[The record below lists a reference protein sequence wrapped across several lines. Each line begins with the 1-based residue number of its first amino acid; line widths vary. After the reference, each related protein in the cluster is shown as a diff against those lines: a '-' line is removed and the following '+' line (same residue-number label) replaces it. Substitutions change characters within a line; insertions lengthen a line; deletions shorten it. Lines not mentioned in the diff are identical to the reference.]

1 MIVIDNNAIHIVDSV
16 MGTGKTQACIA
27 WMRQHPEQKYLY
39 VAPYLDECKR
49 IQEGAPELNFQQ
61 PQENKTKSADLLRL
75 LSEEKNITTTHEL
88 FSLIK
93 DSDVEYIEYIK
104 KFKYI
109 LFLDEELS
117 CIENLSVEPADLEF
131 LLKSNFVQVDQ
142 NTKEVRWT
150 NPEDRKSKLTGH
162 YKEDIQRK
170 PHYLVKD
177 NVLMWLFPLD
187 VLKAFQSVHVLTFM
201 FGSSIMAG
209 YLSKN
214 DVSFDFYHIENG
226 SFADGYQ
233 RVTPEEKAR
242 FKELIEIYEGPFN
255 DNWHGKVRKKDE
267 RFLMSQNWFSNKGNS
282 SRINKLRNNAYNF
295 VRNKCKAHK
304 EDVLWTSYKDY
315 ADALTS
321 DKLTSSNSRKSNWLA
336 WNTKATNQYADRT
349 VLVYLL
355 NVFPNPL
362 FKNYLENDNFKFNED
377 DYALSALLQWVW
389 RSAIRN
395 GKKVTIYI
403 PAPRM
408 RQLLTDWLN
417 G

>member
-39 VAPYLDECKR
+39 VTPYLDECSR
-49 IQEGAPELNFQQ
+49 IQASAPELDFQQ

-75 LSEEKNITTTHEL
+75 LSEGKNITTTHEL
-88 FSLIK
+88 LSLMK
-93 DSDVEYIEYIK
+93 DSDVEY
-104 KFKYI
+104 
-109 LFLDEELS
+109 
-117 CIENLSVEPADLEF
+117 
-131 LLKSNFVQVDQ
+131 
-142 NTKEVRWT
+142 
-150 NPEDRKSKLTGH
+150 
-162 YKEDIQRK
+162 
-170 PHYLVKD
+170 
-177 NVLMWLFPLD
+177 
-187 VLKAFQSVHVLTFM
+187 
-201 FGSSIMAG
+201 
-209 YLSKN
+209 
-214 DVSFDFYHIENG
+214 
-226 SFADGYQ
+226 
-233 RVTPEEKAR
+233 
-242 FKELIEIYEGPFN
+242 
-255 DNWHGKVRKKDE
+255 
-267 RFLMSQNWFSNKGNS
+267 
-282 SRINKLRNNAYNF
+282 
-295 VRNKCKAHK
+295 KCKAHK

-321 DKLTSSNSRKSNWLA
+321 DKLTYQSRKSNWLA

-362 FKNYLENDNFKFNED
+362 FKNYLENDNFQFNED
-377 DYALSALLQWVW
+377 DYALSALLQWIW

>member
-39 VAPYLDECKR
+39 VTPYLDECSR
-49 IQEGAPELNFQQ
+49 IQASAPELDFQQ

-75 LSEEKNITTTHEL
+75 LSEGKNITTTHEL
-88 FSLIK
+88 LSLMK
-93 DSDVEYIEYIK
+93 DSDVEYIK

-117 CIENLSVEPADLEF
+117 CIENLSIESADLDF
-131 LLKSNFVQVDQ
+131 LMKNNFVQVEQ

-150 NPEDRKSKLTGH
+150 NPDNKKSKLIGH

-177 NVLMWLFPLD
+177 NVLMWLFQLD
-187 VLKAFQSVHVLTFM
+187 VLKAFESVYILTFL
-201 FGSSIMAG
+201 FSSSIMAG
-209 YLSKN
+209 YLINN
-214 DVSFDFYHIENG
+214 DVSFDFCHVDNG
-226 SFADGYQ
+226 SFADGYK
-233 RVTPEEKAR
+233 RVTQEEKAS
-242 FKELIEIYEGPFN
+242 FKELIEIYEGSYN
-255 DNWHGKVRKKDE
+255 DNWYGKTRKKDD
-267 RFLMSQNWFSNKGNS
+267 RFLLSQNWFSKQSNS
-282 SRINKLRNNAYNF
+282 VRINQLRNNAYNF
-295 VRNKCKAHK
+295 VRYKCKAHK

-321 DKLTSSNSRKSNWLA
+321 DKLTYQSRKSNWLA

-362 FKNYLENDNFKFNED
+362 FKNYLENDNFQFNED
-377 DYALSALLQWVW
+377 DYALSALLQWIW

>member
-27 WMRQHPEQKYLY
+27 FMRQQPGQKYMY
-39 VAPYLDECKR
+39 VAPYLDECGR
-49 IQEGAPELNFQQ
+49 IQASAPELDFQQ

-75 LSEEKNITTTHEL
+75 LSEGKNITTTHEL
-88 FSLIK
+88 FSLVK
-93 DSDVEYIEYIK
+93 DSEVEYIK

-117 CIENLSVEPADLEF
+117 CIENLSIESADLDF
-131 LLKSNFVQVDQ
+131 LMKNNFVQVEQ

-150 NPEDRKSKLTGH
+150 NPDSKKSKLIGH

-177 NVLMWLFPLD
+177 NVLMWLFPIN

-201 FGSSIMAG
+201 FSSSIMAG
-209 YLSKN
+209 YLINN
-214 DVSFDFYHIENG
+214 DVSFDFCHIENG
-226 SFADGYQ
+226 YFADGYQ

-242 FKELIEIYEGPFN
+242 FRELIEIYEGPFN
-255 DNWHGKVRKKDE
+255 DNWHGKTKKEE

-282 SRINKLRNNAYNF
+282 SRIKKLRNNAYNF
-295 VRNKCKAHK
+295 VRNKCKVHK

-321 DKLTSSNSRKSNWLA
+321 DKLTYQSRKSNWLA

-362 FKNYLENDNFKFNED
+362 FKNYLENDNFQFNED

-408 RQLLTDWLN
+408 RQLLKDWLN

>member
-39 VAPYLDECKR
+39 VPPYLDECSR
-49 IQEGAPELNFQQ
+49 IQASAPELDFQQ

-75 LSEEKNITTTHEL
+75 LSEGKNITTTHEL
-88 FSLIK
+88 LSLMK
-93 DSDVEYIEYIK
+93 DSDVEYIK

-117 CIENLSVEPADLEF
+117 CIENLSIESADLDF
-131 LLKSNFVQVDQ
+131 LMKNNFVQVEQ

-150 NPEDRKSKLTGH
+150 NPDNKKSKLIGH

-177 NVLMWLFPLD
+177 NVLMWLFQLD
-187 VLKAFQSVHVLTFM
+187 VLKAFESVYILTFL
-201 FGSSIMAG
+201 FSSSIMAG
-209 YLSKN
+209 YLINN
-214 DVSFDFYHIENG
+214 DVSFDFCHVENG
-226 SFADGYQ
+226 SFADGYK
-233 RVTPEEKAR
+233 RVTQEEKAS
-242 FKELIEIYEGPFN
+242 FKELIEIYEGSYN
-255 DNWHGKVRKKDE
+255 DNWYGKTRKKDD
-267 RFLMSQNWFSNKGNS
+267 RFLLSQNWFSKQSNS
-282 SRINKLRNNAYNF
+282 VRINQLRNNAYNF
-295 VRNKCKAHK
+295 VRYKCKAHK

-321 DKLTSSNSRKSNWLA
+321 DKLTYQSRKSNWLA

-362 FKNYLENDNFKFNED
+362 FKNYLENDNFQFNED
-377 DYALSALLQWVW
+377 DYALSALLQWIW

>member
-39 VAPYLDECKR
+39 VTPYLDECSR
-49 IQEGAPELNFQQ
+49 IQASAPELDFQQ
-61 PQENKTKSADLLRL
+61 PQENNTKSADLLRL
-75 LSEEKNITTTHEL
+75 LSEGKNITTTHEL
-88 FSLIK
+88 LSLMK
-93 DSDVEYIEYIK
+93 DSDVEYIK

-117 CIENLSVEPADLEF
+117 CIENLSIESADLDF
-131 LLKSNFVQVDQ
+131 LMKNNFVQVEQ

-150 NPEDRKSKLTGH
+150 NPDNKKSKLIGH

-177 NVLMWLFPLD
+177 NVLMWLFQLD
-187 VLKAFQSVHVLTFM
+187 VLKAFESVYILTFL
-201 FGSSIMAG
+201 FSSSIMAG
-209 YLSKN
+209 YLIKN
-214 DVSFDFYHIENG
+214 DVSFDFCHIENG
-226 SFADGYQ
+226 SFVDGYQ
-233 RVTPEEKAR
+233 KVTQEGKAS
-242 FKELIEIYEGPFN
+242 FKELIEIYEGSYN
-255 DNWHGKVRKKDE
+255 DNWYGKTRKKDD
-267 RFLMSQNWFSNKGNS
+267 RFLLSQNWFSKQSNS
-282 SRINKLRNNAYNF
+282 VRINQLRNNAYNF
-295 VRNKCKAHK
+295 VRYKCKAHK

-321 DKLTSSNSRKSNWLA
+321 DKLTYESRKSNWLA
-336 WNTKATNQYADRT
+336 WNTKATNQYSDKT

-362 FKNYLENDNFKFNED
+362 FKNYLESDNFQFNED

-408 RQLLTDWLN
+408 RQLLTDWLKKWLN
-417 G
+417 S

>member
-39 VAPYLDECKR
+39 VTPYLDECSR
-49 IQEGAPELNFQQ
+49 IQASAPELDFQQ

-75 LSEEKNITTTHEL
+75 LSEGKNITTTHEL
-88 FSLIK
+88 LSLMK
-93 DSDVEYIEYIK
+93 DSDVEYIK

-117 CIENLSVEPADLEF
+117 CIENLSIESADLDF
-131 LLKSNFVQVDQ
+131 LMKNNFVQVEQ

-150 NPEDRKSKLTGH
+150 NPDNKKSKLIGH

-177 NVLMWLFPLD
+177 NVLMWLFQLD
-187 VLKAFQSVHVLTFM
+187 VLKAFESVYILTFL
-201 FGSSIMAG
+201 FSSSNMAG
-209 YLSKN
+209 YLINN
-214 DVSFDFYHIENG
+214 DVSFDFCHVENG
-226 SFADGYQ
+226 SFADGYK
-233 RVTPEEKAR
+233 RVTQEEKAS
-242 FKELIEIYEGPFN
+242 FKELIEIYEGSYN
-255 DNWHGKVRKKDE
+255 DNWYGKTRKKDD
-267 RFLMSQNWFSNKGNS
+267 RFLLSQNWFSKQSNS
-282 SRINKLRNNAYNF
+282 VRINQLRNNAYNF
-295 VRNKCKAHK
+295 VRYKCKAHK

-321 DKLTSSNSRKSNWLA
+321 DKLTYQSRKSNWLA

-362 FKNYLENDNFKFNED
+362 FKNYLENDNFQFNED
-377 DYALSALLQWVW
+377 DYALSALLQWIW

>member
-39 VAPYLDECKR
+39 VTPYLDECSR
-49 IQEGAPELNFQQ
+49 IQASAPELDFQQ

-75 LSEEKNITTTHEL
+75 LSEGKNITTTHEL
-88 FSLIK
+88 LSLMK
-93 DSDVEYIEYIK
+93 DSDVEYIK

-117 CIENLSVEPADLEF
+117 CIENLSIESADLDF
-131 LLKSNFVQVDQ
+131 LMKNNFVQVEQ

-150 NPEDRKSKLTGH
+150 NPDNKKSKLIGH

-177 NVLMWLFPLD
+177 NVLMWLFQLD
-187 VLKAFQSVHVLTFM
+187 VLKAFESVYILTFL
-201 FGSSIMAG
+201 FSSSIMAG
-209 YLSKN
+209 YLINN
-214 DVSFDFYHIENG
+214 DVSFDFCHVENG
-226 SFADGYQ
+226 SFADGYK
-233 RVTPEEKAR
+233 RVTQEEKAS
-242 FKELIEIYEGPFN
+242 FKELFEIYEGSYN
-255 DNWHGKVRKKDE
+255 DNWYGKTRKKDD
-267 RFLMSQNWFSNKGNS
+267 RFLLSQNWFSKQSNS
-282 SRINKLRNNAYNF
+282 VRINQLRNNAYNF
-295 VRNKCKAHK
+295 VRYKCKAHK

-321 DKLTSSNSRKSNWLA
+321 DKLTYQSRKSNWLA

-362 FKNYLENDNFKFNED
+362 FKNYLENDNFQFNED
-377 DYALSALLQWVW
+377 DYALSALLQWIW

>member
-39 VAPYLDECKR
+39 VTPYLDECSR
-49 IQEGAPELNFQQ
+49 IQASAPELDFQQ
-61 PQENKTKSADLLRL
+61 PQENNTKSADLLRL
-75 LSEEKNITTTHEL
+75 LSEGKNITTTHEL
-88 FSLIK
+88 LSLMK
-93 DSDVEYIEYIK
+93 DSDVEYIK

-117 CIENLSVEPADLEF
+117 CIENLSIESADLDF
-131 LLKSNFVQVDQ
+131 LMKNNFVQVEQ

-150 NPEDRKSKLTGH
+150 NPDNKKSKLIGH

-170 PHYLVKD
+170 PHYLIKD
-177 NVLMWLFPLD
+177 NVLMWLFPIN

-201 FGSSIMAG
+201 FSSSIMAG
-209 YLSKN
+209 YLIKN
-214 DVSFDFYHIENG
+214 DVSFDFCHIENG
-226 SFADGYQ
+226 SFVDGYQ
-233 RVTPEEKAR
+233 KVTQEGKAS
-242 FKELIEIYEGPFN
+242 FKELIEIYEGSYN
-255 DNWHGKVRKKDE
+255 DNWYGKTRKKDD
-267 RFLMSQNWFSNKGNS
+267 RFLLSQNWFSKQSNS
-282 SRINKLRNNAYNF
+282 VRINQLRNNAYNF
-295 VRNKCKAHK
+295 VRYKCKAHK

-321 DKLTSSNSRKSNWLA
+321 DKLTYESRKSNWLA
-336 WNTKATNQYADRT
+336 WNTKATNQYSDKT

-362 FKNYLENDNFKFNED
+362 FKNYLESDNFQFNED

>member
-39 VAPYLDECKR
+39 VTPYLDECSR
-49 IQEGAPELNFQQ
+49 IREGAPELDFRE
-61 PQENKTKSADLLRL
+61 PQEDKTKSADLLHL
-75 LSEEKNITTTHEL
+75 LSEGKNITTTHEL
-88 FSLIK
+88 FSFIK
-93 DSDVEYIEYIK
+93 KSDVAYIEYIK
-104 KFKYI
+104 KFKYT
-109 LFLDEELS
+109 LFIDEELPS
-117 CIENLSVEPADLEF
+117 IENLSMDSSDLDF
-131 LLKSNFVQVDQ
+131 FIKYDFVQVDQ
-142 NTKEVRWT
+142 NTREVRWT
-150 NPEDRKSKLTGH
+150 NQDNKKSKLIDH

-170 PHYLVKD
+170 PHYLVND
-177 NVLMWLFPLD
+177 HVLMWMFPLD

-201 FGSSIMAG
+201 FSSSIMAG
-209 YLSKN
+209 YLLKN

-233 RVTPEEKAR
+233 RVIPEEKAR
-242 FKELIEIYEGPFN
+242 FKDLIEIYEGPFN
-255 DNWHGKVRKKDE
+255 DNWHGKTRKKDE
-267 RFLMSQNWFSNKGNS
+267 RFLMSQNWFGNRSNSGRVNQ
-282 SRINKLRNNAYNF
+282 LRNNAYNF

-315 ADALTS
+315 AGALTS
-321 DKLTSSNSRKSNWLA
+321 DKLTYQSRKSNWLA
-336 WNTKATNQYADRT
+336 WNTKATNQYSDRT

>member
-39 VAPYLDECKR
+39 VTPYLDECSR
-49 IQEGAPELNFQQ
+49 IQASAPELDFQQ

-75 LSEEKNITTTHEL
+75 LSEGKNITTTHEL
-88 FSLIK
+88 LSLMK
-93 DSDVEYIEYIK
+93 DSDVEYIK

-117 CIENLSVEPADLEF
+117 CIENLSIESADLDF
-131 LLKSNFVQVDQ
+131 LMKNNFVQVEQ

-150 NPEDRKSKLTGH
+150 NPDNKKSKLIGH

-177 NVLMWLFPLD
+177 NVLMWLFQLV
-187 VLKAFQSVHVLTFM
+187 VLKAFESVYILTFL
-201 FGSSIMAG
+201 FSSSIMAG
-209 YLSKN
+209 YLINN
-214 DVSFDFYHIENG
+214 DVSFDFCHVENG
-226 SFADGYQ
+226 SFADGYK
-233 RVTPEEKAR
+233 RVTQEEKAS
-242 FKELIEIYEGPFN
+242 FKELIEIYEGSYN
-255 DNWHGKVRKKDE
+255 DNWYGKTRKKDD
-267 RFLMSQNWFSNKGNS
+267 RFLLSQNWFSKQSNS
-282 SRINKLRNNAYNF
+282 VRINQLRNNAYNF
-295 VRNKCKAHK
+295 VRYKCKAHK

-321 DKLTSSNSRKSNWLA
+321 DKLTYQSRKSNWLA

-362 FKNYLENDNFKFNED
+362 FKNYLENDNFQFNED
-377 DYALSALLQWVW
+377 DYALSALLQWIW

>member
-39 VAPYLDECKR
+39 VTPYLDECSR
-49 IQEGAPELNFQQ
+49 IQASAPELDFQQ

-75 LSEEKNITTTHEL
+75 LSEGKNITTTHEL
-88 FSLIK
+88 LSLMK
-93 DSDVEYIEYIK
+93 DSDVEYIK

-117 CIENLSVEPADLEF
+117 CIENLSIESADLDF
-131 LLKSNFVQVDQ
+131 LMKNNFVQVEQ

-150 NPEDRKSKLTGH
+150 NPDNKKSKLIGH

-177 NVLMWLFPLD
+177 NVLMWLFQLD
-187 VLKAFQSVHVLTFM
+187 VLKAFESVYILTFL
-201 FGSSIMAG
+201 FSSSIMAG
-209 YLSKN
+209 YLINN
-214 DVSFDFYHIENG
+214 DVSFDFCHVENG
-226 SFADGYQ
+226 SFADGYK
-233 RVTPEEKAR
+233 RVTQEEKAS
-242 FKELIEIYEGPFN
+242 FKELIEIYEGSYN
-255 DNWHGKVRKKDE
+255 DNWYGKTRKKDD
-267 RFLMSQNWFSNKGNS
+267 RFLLSQNWFSKQSNS
-282 SRINKLRNNAYNF
+282 VRINQLRNNAYNF
-295 VRNKCKAHK
+295 VRYKCKAHK
-304 EDVLWTSYKDY
+304 EDVLWTSYKDC

-321 DKLTSSNSRKSNWLA
+321 DKLTYQSRKSNWLA

-362 FKNYLENDNFKFNED
+362 FKNYLENDNFQFNED
-377 DYALSALLQWVW
+377 DYALSALLQWIW

>member
-93 DSDVEYIEYIK
+93 DSDVEY
-104 KFKYI
+104 
-109 LFLDEELS
+109 
-117 CIENLSVEPADLEF
+117 
-131 LLKSNFVQVDQ
+131 
-142 NTKEVRWT
+142 
-150 NPEDRKSKLTGH
+150 
-162 YKEDIQRK
+162 
-170 PHYLVKD
+170 
-177 NVLMWLFPLD
+177 
-187 VLKAFQSVHVLTFM
+187 
-201 FGSSIMAG
+201 
-209 YLSKN
+209 
-214 DVSFDFYHIENG
+214 
-226 SFADGYQ
+226 
-233 RVTPEEKAR
+233 
-242 FKELIEIYEGPFN
+242 
-255 DNWHGKVRKKDE
+255 
-267 RFLMSQNWFSNKGNS
+267 
-282 SRINKLRNNAYNF
+282 
-295 VRNKCKAHK
+295 
-304 EDVLWTSYKDY
+304 
-315 ADALTS
+315 
-321 DKLTSSNSRKSNWLA
+321 
-336 WNTKATNQYADRT
+336 
-349 VLVYLL
+349 
-355 NVFPNPL
+355 
-362 FKNYLENDNFKFNED
+362 LENDNFKFNED

>member
-1 MIVIDNNAIHIVDSV
+1 

-39 VAPYLDECKR
+39 VTPYLDECSR
-49 IQEGAPELNFQQ
+49 IQASAPELDFQQ

-75 LSEEKNITTTHEL
+75 LSEGKNITTTHEL
-88 FSLIK
+88 LSLMK
-93 DSDVEYIEYIK
+93 DSDVEYIK

-117 CIENLSVEPADLEF
+117 CIENLSIESADLDF
-131 LLKSNFVQVDQ
+131 LMKNNFVQVEQ

-150 NPEDRKSKLTGH
+150 NPDNKKSKLIGH

-177 NVLMWLFPLD
+177 NVLMWLFQLD
-187 VLKAFQSVHVLTFM
+187 VLKAFESVYILTFL
-201 FGSSIMAG
+201 FSSSIMAG
-209 YLSKN
+209 YLINN
-214 DVSFDFYHIENG
+214 DVSFDFCHVENG
-226 SFADGYQ
+226 SFADGYK
-233 RVTPEEKAR
+233 RVTQEEKAS
-242 FKELIEIYEGPFN
+242 FKELIEIYEGSYN
-255 DNWHGKVRKKDE
+255 DNWYGKTRKKDD
-267 RFLMSQNWFSNKGNS
+267 RFLLSQNWFSKQSNS
-282 SRINKLRNNAYNF
+282 VRINQLRNNAYNF
-295 VRNKCKAHK
+295 VRYKCKAHK

-321 DKLTSSNSRKSNWLA
+321 DKLTYQSRKSNWLA

-362 FKNYLENDNFKFNED
+362 FKNYLENDNFQFNED
-377 DYALSALLQWVW
+377 DYALSALLQWIW

>member
-27 WMRQHPEQKYLY
+27 FMRQQPGQKYMY
-39 VAPYLDECKR
+39 VAPYLDECGR
-49 IQEGAPELNFQQ
+49 IQASAPELDFQQ

-75 LSEEKNITTTHEL
+75 LSEGKNITTTHEL
-88 FSLIK
+88 FSLVK
-93 DSDVEYIEYIK
+93 DSEVEYIK

-117 CIENLSVEPADLEF
+117 CIENLSIESADLDF
-131 LLKSNFVQVDQ
+131 LMKNNFVQVEQ

-150 NPEDRKSKLTGH
+150 NPDSKKSKLIGH

-209 YLSKN
+209 YFQKN
-214 DVSFDFYHIENG
+214 NVSFDFYHIENG

-242 FKELIEIYEGPFN
+242 FKDLIEIYEGSFN
-255 DNWHGKVRKKDE
+255 DNWHGKTRKKD
-267 RFLMSQNWFSNKGNS
+267 
-282 SRINKLRNNAYNF
+282 
-295 VRNKCKAHK
+295 
-304 EDVLWTSYKDY
+304 
-315 ADALTS
+315 
-321 DKLTSSNSRKSNWLA
+321 
-336 WNTKATNQYADRT
+336 DR
-349 VLVYLL
+349 
-355 NVFPNPL
+355 
-362 FKNYLENDNFKFNED
+362 
-377 DYALSALLQWVW
+377 
-389 RSAIRN
+389 
-395 GKKVTIYI
+395 
-403 PAPRM
+403 
-408 RQLLTDWLN
+408 
-417 G
+417 

>member
-39 VAPYLDECKR
+39 VTPYLDECSR
-49 IQEGAPELNFQQ
+49 IQASAPELDFQQ

-88 FSLIK
+88 LSLMK
-93 DSDVEYIEYIK
+93 DSDVEYIK

-117 CIENLSVEPADLEF
+117 CIENLSIESADLDF
-131 LLKSNFVQVDQ
+131 LMKNNFVQVEQ

-150 NPEDRKSKLTGH
+150 NPDNKKSKLIGH

-177 NVLMWLFPLD
+177 NVLMWLFQLD
-187 VLKAFQSVHVLTFM
+187 VLKAFESVYILTFL
-201 FGSSIMAG
+201 FSSSIMAG
-209 YLSKN
+209 YLINN
-214 DVSFDFYHIENG
+214 DVSFDFCHVENG
-226 SFADGYQ
+226 SFADGYK
-233 RVTPEEKAR
+233 RVTQEEKAS
-242 FKELIEIYEGPFN
+242 FKELIEIYEGSYN
-255 DNWHGKVRKKDE
+255 DNWYGKTRKKDD
-267 RFLMSQNWFSNKGNS
+267 RFLLSQNWFSKQSNS
-282 SRINKLRNNAYNF
+282 VRINQLRNNAYNF
-295 VRNKCKAHK
+295 VRYKCKAHK

-321 DKLTSSNSRKSNWLA
+321 DKLTYQSRKSNWLA

-362 FKNYLENDNFKFNED
+362 FKNYLENDNFQFNED
-377 DYALSALLQWVW
+377 DYALSALLQWIW

>member
-1 MIVIDNNAIHIVDSV
+1 MIVIYNNAIHIVDSV

-39 VAPYLDECKR
+39 VTPYLDECSR
-49 IQEGAPELNFQQ
+49 IQASAPELDFQQ

-75 LSEEKNITTTHEL
+75 LSEGKNITTTHEL
-88 FSLIK
+88 LSLMK
-93 DSDVEYIEYIK
+93 DSDVEYIK

-117 CIENLSVEPADLEF
+117 CIENLSIESADLDF
-131 LLKSNFVQVDQ
+131 LMKNNFVQVEQ

-150 NPEDRKSKLTGH
+150 NPDNKKSKLIGH

-177 NVLMWLFPLD
+177 NVLMWLFQLD
-187 VLKAFQSVHVLTFM
+187 VLKAFESVYILTFL
-201 FGSSIMAG
+201 FSSSIMAG
-209 YLSKN
+209 YLINN
-214 DVSFDFYHIENG
+214 DVSFDFCHVENG
-226 SFADGYQ
+226 SFADGYK
-233 RVTPEEKAR
+233 RVTQEEKAS
-242 FKELIEIYEGPFN
+242 FKELIEIYEGSYN
-255 DNWHGKVRKKDE
+255 DNWYGKTRKKDD
-267 RFLMSQNWFSNKGNS
+267 RFLLSQNWFSKQSNS
-282 SRINKLRNNAYNF
+282 VRINQLRNNAYNF
-295 VRNKCKAHK
+295 VRYKCKAHK

-321 DKLTSSNSRKSNWLA
+321 DKLTYQSRKSNWLA

-362 FKNYLENDNFKFNED
+362 FKNYLENDNFQFNED
-377 DYALSALLQWVW
+377 DYALSALLQWIW

>member
-39 VAPYLDECKR
+39 VTPYLDECSR
-49 IQEGAPELNFQQ
+49 IQASAPELDFQQ

-75 LSEEKNITTTHEL
+75 LSEGKNITTTHEL
-88 FSLIK
+88 LSLMK
-93 DSDVEYIEYIK
+93 DSDVEYIK

-117 CIENLSVEPADLEF
+117 CIENLSIEFADLDF
-131 LLKSNFVQVDQ
+131 LMKNNFVQVEQ

-150 NPEDRKSKLTGH
+150 NPDNKKSKLIGH

-177 NVLMWLFPLD
+177 NVLMWLFQLD
-187 VLKAFQSVHVLTFM
+187 VLKAFESVYILTFL
-201 FGSSIMAG
+201 FSSSIMAG
-209 YLSKN
+209 YLINN
-214 DVSFDFYHIENG
+214 DVSFDFCHVENG
-226 SFADGYQ
+226 SFADGYK
-233 RVTPEEKAR
+233 RVTQEEKAS
-242 FKELIEIYEGPFN
+242 FKELIEIYEGSYN
-255 DNWHGKVRKKDE
+255 DNWYGKTRKKDD
-267 RFLMSQNWFSNKGNS
+267 RFLLSQNWFSKQSNS
-282 SRINKLRNNAYNF
+282 VRINQLRNNAYNF
-295 VRNKCKAHK
+295 VRYKCKAHK

-321 DKLTSSNSRKSNWLA
+321 DKLTYQSRKSNWLA

-362 FKNYLENDNFKFNED
+362 FKNYLENDNFQFNED
-377 DYALSALLQWVW
+377 DYALSALLQWIW

>member
-39 VAPYLDECKR
+39 VTPYLDECSR
-49 IQEGAPELNFQQ
+49 IQASAPELDFQQ

-75 LSEEKNITTTHEL
+75 LSEGKNITTTHEL
-88 FSLIK
+88 LSLMK
-93 DSDVEYIEYIK
+93 DSDVEYIK

-117 CIENLSVEPADLEF
+117 CIENLSIEFADLDF
-131 LLKSNFVQVDQ
+131 LMKNNFVQVEQ

-150 NPEDRKSKLTGH
+150 NPDNKKSKLIGH

-177 NVLMWLFPLD
+177 NVLMWLFQLD
-187 VLKAFQSVHVLTFM
+187 VLKAFESVYILTFL
-201 FGSSIMAG
+201 FSSSIMAG
-209 YLSKN
+209 YLINN
-214 DVSFDFYHIENG
+214 DVSFDFCHVENG
-226 SFADGYQ
+226 SFADGYK
-233 RVTPEEKAR
+233 RVTQEEKAS
-242 FKELIEIYEGPFN
+242 FKELIEIYEGSYN
-255 DNWHGKVRKKDE
+255 DNWYGKTREKDD
-267 RFLMSQNWFSNKGNS
+267 RFLLSQNWFSKQSNS
-282 SRINKLRNNAYNF
+282 VRINQLRNNAYNF
-295 VRNKCKAHK
+295 VRYKCKAHK

-321 DKLTSSNSRKSNWLA
+321 DKLTYQSRKSNWLA

-362 FKNYLENDNFKFNED
+362 FKNYLENDNFQFNED
-377 DYALSALLQWVW
+377 DYALSALLQWIW

>member
-39 VAPYLDECKR
+39 VTPYLDECSR
-49 IQEGAPELNFQQ
+49 IQASAPELDFQQ

-75 LSEEKNITTTHEL
+75 LSEGKNITTTHEL
-88 FSLIK
+88 LSLMK
-93 DSDVEYIEYIK
+93 DSDVEYIK

-117 CIENLSVEPADLEF
+117 CIENLSIESADLDF
-131 LLKSNFVQVDQ
+131 LMKNNFVQVEQ

-150 NPEDRKSKLTGH
+150 NPDNKKSKLIGH

-177 NVLMWLFPLD
+177 NVLMWLFQLD
-187 VLKAFQSVHVLTFM
+187 VLKAFESVYILTFL
-201 FGSSIMAG
+201 FSSSIMAG
-209 YLSKN
+209 YLINN
-214 DVSFDFYHIENG
+214 DVSFDFCHVENG
-226 SFADGYQ
+226 SFADGYK
-233 RVTPEEKAR
+233 RVTQEEKAS
-242 FKELIEIYEGPFN
+242 FKELIEIYEGSYN
-255 DNWHGKVRKKDE
+255 DNWYGKTRKKDD
-267 RFLMSQNWFSNKGNS
+267 RFLLSQNWFSKQSNS
-282 SRINKLRNNAYNF
+282 VRINQLRNNAYNF
-295 VRNKCKAHK
+295 VRYKCKAHK

-321 DKLTSSNSRKSNWLA
+321 DKLSYQSRKSNWLA

-362 FKNYLENDNFKFNED
+362 FKNYLENDNFQFNED
-377 DYALSALLQWVW
+377 DYALSALLQWIW

>member
-39 VAPYLDECKR
+39 VTPYLDECSR
-49 IQEGAPELNFQQ
+49 IQASAPELDFQQ

-75 LSEEKNITTTHEL
+75 LSEGKNITTTHEL
-88 FSLIK
+88 LSLMK
-93 DSDVEYIEYIK
+93 DSDVEYIK

-117 CIENLSVEPADLEF
+117 CIENLSIESADLDF
-131 LLKSNFVQVDQ
+131 LMKNNFVQVEQ

-150 NPEDRKSKLTGH
+150 NPDNKKSKLIGH

-177 NVLMWLFPLD
+177 NVLMWLFQLD
-187 VLKAFQSVHVLTFM
+187 VLKAFESVYILTFL
-201 FGSSIMAG
+201 FSSSIMAG
-209 YLSKN
+209 YLINN
-214 DVSFDFYHIENG
+214 DVSFDFCHVENG
-226 SFADGYQ
+226 SFADGYK
-233 RVTPEEKAR
+233 RVTQEEKAS
-242 FKELIEIYEGPFN
+242 FKELIEIYEGSYN
-255 DNWHGKVRKKDE
+255 DNWYGKTRKKDD
-267 RFLMSQNWFSNKGNS
+267 RFLLSQNWFSKQSNS
-282 SRINKLRNNAYNF
+282 VRINQLRNNAYNF
-295 VRNKCKAHK
+295 VRYKCKAHK

-321 DKLTSSNSRKSNWLA
+321 DKLTYQSRKSNWLA

-349 VLVYLL
+349 VIVYLL

-362 FKNYLENDNFKFNED
+362 FKNYLENDNFQFNED
-377 DYALSALLQWVW
+377 DYALSALLQWIW

>member
-1 MIVIDNNAIHIVDSV
+1 VIVIDNNAIHIVDSV

-39 VAPYLDECKR
+39 VTPYLDECSR
-49 IQEGAPELNFQQ
+49 IQASAPELDFQQ

-75 LSEEKNITTTHEL
+75 LSEGKNITTTHEL
-88 FSLIK
+88 LSLMK
-93 DSDVEYIEYIK
+93 DSDVEYIK

-117 CIENLSVEPADLEF
+117 CIENLSIESADLDF
-131 LLKSNFVQVDQ
+131 LMKNNFVQVEQ

-150 NPEDRKSKLTGH
+150 NPDNKKSKLIGH

-177 NVLMWLFPLD
+177 NVLMWLFQLD
-187 VLKAFQSVHVLTFM
+187 VLKAFESVYILTFL
-201 FGSSIMAG
+201 FSSSIMAG
-209 YLSKN
+209 YLINN
-214 DVSFDFYHIENG
+214 DVSFDFCHVENG
-226 SFADGYQ
+226 SFADGYK
-233 RVTPEEKAR
+233 RVTQEEKAS
-242 FKELIEIYEGPFN
+242 FKELIEIYEGSYN
-255 DNWHGKVRKKDE
+255 DNWYGKTRKKDD
-267 RFLMSQNWFSNKGNS
+267 RFLLSQNWFSKQSNS
-282 SRINKLRNNAYNF
+282 VRINQLRNNAYNF
-295 VRNKCKAHK
+295 VRYKCKAHK

-321 DKLTSSNSRKSNWLA
+321 DKLTYQSRKSNWLA

-362 FKNYLENDNFKFNED
+362 FKNYLENDNFQFNED
-377 DYALSALLQWVW
+377 DYALSALLQWIW

>member
-39 VAPYLDECKR
+39 VTPYLDECSR
-49 IQEGAPELNFQQ
+49 IQASAPELDFQQ

-75 LSEEKNITTTHEL
+75 LSEGKNITTTHEL
-88 FSLIK
+88 LSLMK
-93 DSDVEYIEYIK
+93 DSDVEYIK

-117 CIENLSVEPADLEF
+117 CIENLSIESADLDF
-131 LLKSNFVQVDQ
+131 LMKNNFVQVEQ

-150 NPEDRKSKLTGH
+150 NPDNKKSKLIGH

-177 NVLMWLFPLD
+177 NVLMWLFQLD
-187 VLKAFQSVHVLTFM
+187 VLKAFESVYILTFL
-201 FGSSIMAG
+201 FSSSIMAG
-209 YLSKN
+209 YLINN
-214 DVSFDFYHIENG
+214 DVSFDFCHVENG
-226 SFADGYQ
+226 SFADGYK
-233 RVTPEEKAR
+233 RVTQEEKAS
-242 FKELIEIYEGPFN
+242 FKELIEIYEGSYN
-255 DNWHGKVRKKDE
+255 DNWYGKTRKKDD
-267 RFLMSQNWFSNKGNS
+267 RFLLSQNWFSKQSNS
-282 SRINKLRNNAYNF
+282 VRINQLRNNAYNF
-295 VRNKCKAHK
+295 VRYKCKAHK

-321 DKLTSSNSRKSNWLA
+321 DKLTYQSRKSNWLA

-362 FKNYLENDNFKFNED
+362 FKNYLENDNFQFNED
-377 DYALSALLQWVW
+377 DYALSALLQWIW

-395 GKKVTIYI
+395 GKNVTIYI

>member
-39 VAPYLDECKR
+39 VTPYLDECSR
-49 IQEGAPELNFQQ
+49 IQASAPELDFQQ

-75 LSEEKNITTTHEL
+75 LSEGKNITTTHEL
-88 FSLIK
+88 LSLMK
-93 DSDVEYIEYIK
+93 DSDVEYIK

-117 CIENLSVEPADLEF
+117 CIENLSIESADLDF
-131 LLKSNFVQVDQ
+131 LMKNNFVQVEQ

-150 NPEDRKSKLTGH
+150 NPDNKKSKLIGH

-177 NVLMWLFPLD
+177 NVLMWLFQLD
-187 VLKAFQSVHVLTFM
+187 VLKAFESVYILTFL
-201 FGSSIMAG
+201 FSSSIMAG
-209 YLSKN
+209 YLINN
-214 DVSFDFYHIENG
+214 DVSFDFCHVENG
-226 SFADGYQ
+226 SFADGYK
-233 RVTPEEKAR
+233 RVTQEEKAS
-242 FKELIEIYEGPFN
+242 FKELIEIYEGSYN
-255 DNWHGKVRKKDE
+255 DNWYGKTRKKDD
-267 RFLMSQNWFSNKGNS
+267 RFLLSQNWFSKQSNS
-282 SRINKLRNNAYNF
+282 VRINQLRNNAYNF
-295 VRNKCKAHK
+295 VRYKCKAHK

-321 DKLTSSNSRKSNWLA
+321 DKLTYQSRKSNWLA

-362 FKNYLENDNFKFNED
+362 FKNYLENDNFQFNED
-377 DYALSALLQWVW
+377 DYALSALLQWIW

-395 GKKVTIYI
+395 GKKVTIHI

>member
-39 VAPYLDECKR
+39 VTPYLDECSR
-49 IQEGAPELNFQQ
+49 IQASAPELDFQQ

-88 FSLIK
+88 LSLMK
-93 DSDVEYIEYIK
+93 DSDVEYIK

-117 CIENLSVEPADLEF
+117 CIENLSIESADLDF
-131 LLKSNFVQVDQ
+131 LMKNNFVQVEQ

-150 NPEDRKSKLTGH
+150 NPDNKKSKLIGH

-177 NVLMWLFPLD
+177 NVLMWLFQLD
-187 VLKAFQSVHVLTFM
+187 VLKAFESVYILTFL
-201 FGSSIMAG
+201 FSSSIMAG
-209 YLSKN
+209 DLINN
-214 DVSFDFYHIENG
+214 DVSFDFCHVENG
-226 SFADGYQ
+226 SFADGYK
-233 RVTPEEKAR
+233 RVTQEEKAS
-242 FKELIEIYEGPFN
+242 FKELIEIYEGSYN
-255 DNWHGKVRKKDE
+255 DNWHGKTRKKDE
-267 RFLMSQNWFSNKGNS
+267 RFLMSQNWFGNRSNSGRVNQ
-282 SRINKLRNNAYNF
+282 LRNNAYNF

-315 ADALTS
+315 AGALTS
-321 DKLTSSNSRKSNWLA
+321 DKLTYQSRKSNWLA
-336 WNTKATNQYADRT
+336 WNTKATNQYSDRT

-377 DYALSALLQWVW
+377 DYALSALLQWIW

>member
-39 VAPYLDECKR
+39 VTPYLDECSR
-49 IQEGAPELNFQQ
+49 IQASAPELDFQQ

-75 LSEEKNITTTHEL
+75 LSEGKNITTTHEL
-88 FSLIK
+88 LSLMK
-93 DSDVEYIEYIK
+93 DSDVEYIK

-117 CIENLSVEPADLEF
+117 CIENLSIESADLDF
-131 LLKSNFVQVDQ
+131 LMKNNFVQVEQ

-150 NPEDRKSKLTGH
+150 NPDNKKSKLIGH

-177 NVLMWLFPLD
+177 NVLMWLFQLD
-187 VLKAFQSVHVLTFM
+187 VLKALESVYILTFL
-201 FGSSIMAG
+201 FSSSIMAG
-209 YLSKN
+209 YLINN
-214 DVSFDFYHIENG
+214 DVSFDFCHVENG
-226 SFADGYQ
+226 SFADGYK
-233 RVTPEEKAR
+233 RVTQEEKAS
-242 FKELIEIYEGPFN
+242 FKELIEIYEGSYN
-255 DNWHGKVRKKDE
+255 DNWYGKTRKKDD
-267 RFLMSQNWFSNKGNS
+267 RFLLSQNWFSKQSNS
-282 SRINKLRNNAYNF
+282 VRINQLRNNAYNF
-295 VRNKCKAHK
+295 VRYKCKAHK

-321 DKLTSSNSRKSNWLA
+321 DKLTYQSRKSNWLA

-362 FKNYLENDNFKFNED
+362 FKNYLENDNFQFNED
-377 DYALSALLQWVW
+377 DYALSALLQWIW

>member
-1 MIVIDNNAIHIVDSV
+1 VIVIDNNAIHIVDSV

-39 VAPYLDECKR
+39 VTPYLDECSR
-49 IQEGAPELNFQQ
+49 IQASAPELDFQQ

-75 LSEEKNITTTHEL
+75 LSEGKNITTTHEL
-88 FSLIK
+88 LSLMK
-93 DSDVEYIEYIK
+93 DSDVEYIK

-117 CIENLSVEPADLEF
+117 CIENLSIESADLDF
-131 LLKSNFVQVDQ
+131 LMKNNFVQVEQ

-150 NPEDRKSKLTGH
+150 NPDNKKSKLIGH

-177 NVLMWLFPLD
+177 NVLMWLFQLD
-187 VLKAFQSVHVLTFM
+187 VLKAFESVYIMTFL
-201 FGSSIMAG
+201 FSSSIMAG
-209 YLSKN
+209 YLINN
-214 DVSFDFYHIENG
+214 DVSFDFCHVENG
-226 SFADGYQ
+226 SFADGYK
-233 RVTPEEKAR
+233 RVTQEEKTS
-242 FKELIEIYEGPFN
+242 FKELIEIYEGSYN
-255 DNWHGKVRKKDE
+255 DNWYGKTRKKDD
-267 RFLMSQNWFSNKGNS
+267 RFLLSQNWFSKQSNS
-282 SRINKLRNNAYNF
+282 VRINQLRNNAYNF
-295 VRNKCKAHK
+295 VRYKCKAHK

-321 DKLTSSNSRKSNWLA
+321 DKLTYQSRKSNWLA

-362 FKNYLENDNFKFNED
+362 FKNYLENDNFQFNED
-377 DYALSALLQWVW
+377 DYALSALLQWIW

>member
-1 MIVIDNNAIHIVDSV
+1 M
-16 MGTGKTQACIA
+16 
-27 WMRQHPEQKYLY
+27 
-39 VAPYLDECKR
+39 
-49 IQEGAPELNFQQ
+49 
-61 PQENKTKSADLLRL
+61 
-75 LSEEKNITTTHEL
+75 
-88 FSLIK
+88 
-93 DSDVEYIEYIK
+93 
-104 KFKYI
+104 
-109 LFLDEELS
+109 
-117 CIENLSVEPADLEF
+117 
-131 LLKSNFVQVDQ
+131 
-142 NTKEVRWT
+142 
-150 NPEDRKSKLTGH
+150 
-162 YKEDIQRK
+162 
-170 PHYLVKD
+170 
-177 NVLMWLFPLD
+177 
-187 VLKAFQSVHVLTFM
+187 
-201 FGSSIMAG
+201 
-209 YLSKN
+209 
-214 DVSFDFYHIENG
+214 
-226 SFADGYQ
+226 
-233 RVTPEEKAR
+233 TPEEKAR

-389 RSAIRN
+389 R
-395 GKKVTIYI
+395 KVTIYI

>member
-39 VAPYLDECKR
+39 VTPYLDECSR
-49 IQEGAPELNFQQ
+49 IQASAPELDFQQ

-75 LSEEKNITTTHEL
+75 LSEGKNITTTHEL
-88 FSLIK
+88 LSLMK
-93 DSDVEYIEYIK
+93 DSDVEYIK

-117 CIENLSVEPADLEF
+117 CIENLSIESADLDF
-131 LLKSNFVQVDQ
+131 LMKNNFVQVEQ

-150 NPEDRKSKLTGH
+150 NPDNKKSKLIGH

-177 NVLMWLFPLD
+177 NVLMWLFQLD
-187 VLKAFQSVHVLTFM
+187 VLKAFESVYILTFL
-201 FGSSIMAG
+201 FSSSIMAG
-209 YLSKN
+209 YLINN
-214 DVSFDFYHIENG
+214 DVSFDFCHVENG
-226 SFADGYQ
+226 SFADGYK
-233 RVTPEEKAR
+233 RVTQEEKAS
-242 FKELIEIYEGPFN
+242 FKELIEIYEGSYN
-255 DNWHGKVRKKDE
+255 DNWYGKTRKKDD
-267 RFLMSQNWFSNKGNS
+267 RFLLSQNWFSKQSNS
-282 SRINKLRNNAYNF
+282 VRINQLRNNAYNF
-295 VRNKCKAHK
+295 VRYKCKAHK

-321 DKLTSSNSRKSNWLA
+321 DKLTYQSRKSNWLA

-362 FKNYLENDNFKFNED
+362 FKNYLENDNFQFNED
-377 DYALSALLQWVW
+377 DYALSALLQWIW